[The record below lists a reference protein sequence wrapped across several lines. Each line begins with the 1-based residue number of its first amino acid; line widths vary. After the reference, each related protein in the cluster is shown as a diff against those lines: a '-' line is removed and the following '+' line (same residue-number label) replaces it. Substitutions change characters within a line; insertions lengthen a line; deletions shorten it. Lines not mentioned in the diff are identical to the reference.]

1 MPSEDAQS
9 KRRYARVKTPLGV
22 WVAWQTTSG
31 KGVSRV
37 RDLNVGGLFL
47 VDANT
52 APLGSMTSVLL
63 SVPEGEIRCE
73 AVVRNVEVGKGMGIE
88 FTKMSE
94 EVRARL
100 EAFVSR
106 LLRTS
111 PSATA

>member
-1 MPSEDAQS
+1 MLSEDARS
-9 KRRYARVKTPLGV
+9 KRRFPRIKTPTGV
-22 WVAWQTTSG
+22 WVAWQSTLG

-37 RDLNVGGLFL
+37 RDLNAGGLFL

-52 APLGSMTSVLL
+52 APLGSLTSVLL
-63 SVPEGEIRCE
+63 SVPEWEIRCE
-73 AVVRNVEVGKGMGIE
+73 AVVRNVEAGNGMGIE

-111 PSATA
+111 GSASA